1 MDELDKLKNSWKKEE
16 NLYPKFSETDIYA
29 MLHKKSS
36 SEVKWILIISLIEF
50 ALWGSFS
57 LLTSITGADYSQA
70 LFLDVIDYLHY
81 VVLVVFIVAFYFNFR
96 KISSQQPVRKLMQ
109 NIIRVRRIVKAYVF
123 YMIGMITFGLICGV
137 IMYDDNNPQESNT
150 PIYIVAFVFIPLL
163 VLIIALVYNSLYGR
177 LLKKLNNNYIEL
189 KKIKDQ

>member
-16 NLYPKFSETDIYA
+16 NVYPKFSELDIYA

-57 LLTSITGADYSQA
+57 LLTSISGADYSQA

-96 KISSQQPVRKLMQ
+96 KISSQQPVKRLMQ

-150 PIYIVAFVFIPLL
+150 PVYIVAFIFIPLL
-163 VLIIALVYNSLYGR
+163 VLLIAVVYNSLYGR
-177 LLKKLNNNYIEL
+177 LLKKLNSNYIEL

>member
-1 MDELDKLKNSWKKEE
+1 MDELDKLKDSWKKEE
-16 NLYPKFSETDIYA
+16 NLYPRFSEKDIYA

-57 LLTSITGADYSQA
+57 LLSSLSSVDYSQA
-70 LFLDVIDYLHY
+70 PFLDVIDYLHY
-81 VVLVVFIVAFYFNFR
+81 VVLIVFIVAFYFNFR
-96 KISSQQPVRKLMQ
+96 KISSQQPVKRLMQ

-150 PIYIVAFVFIPLL
+150 PVYIVAFVFIPLL
-163 VLIIALVYNSLYGR
+163 VLLIAVVYNSLYGR
-177 LLKKLNNNYIEL
+177 LLKKLNSNYIEL

>member
-16 NLYPKFSETDIYA
+16 NVYPKFSETDIYA

-81 VVLVVFIVAFYFNFR
+81 LVLAVFIVAFYFNFR

>member
-57 LLTSITGADYSQA
+57 LLTSISGADYSQA
-70 LFLDVIDYLHY
+70 PFLDVIDYLHY

-96 KISSQQPVRKLMQ
+96 KISSQQPVKKLMQ
-109 NIIRVRRIVKAYVF
+109 NIIRVRRIVKSYVI
-123 YMIGMITFGLICGV
+123 YMIAMITFGLICGV
-137 IMYDDNNPQESNT
+137 IMYDNNNPQESNT
-150 PIYIVAFVFIPLL
+150 PIYIVAFIFIPLL
-163 VLIIALVYNSLYGR
+163 IFIIAIVYNSLYGR

-189 KKIKDQ
+189 KKIKHQ

>member
-16 NLYPKFSETDIYA
+16 NVYPKFSETDIYA

>member
-1 MDELDKLKNSWKKEE
+1 MDELDKLKDSWKKEE
-16 NLYPKFSETDIYA
+16 NLYPRFSEKDIYA

-57 LLTSITGADYSQA
+57 LLSSLSSVDYSQA
-70 LFLDVIDYLHY
+70 PFLDVIDYLHY
-81 VVLVVFIVAFYFNFR
+81 VVLIVFIVAFYFNFR
-96 KISSQQPVRKLMQ
+96 KISSQQPVKKLMQ

-123 YMIGMITFGLICGV
+123 YMIAMITFGLICGV

-163 VLIIALVYNSLYGR
+163 VLIIALVYNSIYGR

-189 KKIKDQ
+189 KKIKTQ

>member
-16 NLYPKFSETDIYA
+16 NVYPKFSETDIYA

-81 VVLVVFIVAFYFNFR
+81 LVLAVFIVAFYFNFR

-137 IMYDDNNPQESNT
+137 IMYDDNNPEESNT